1 MHTSFIIVA
10 TSLAW
15 TLADDVSLIY
25 FLYNVPYFLVALI
38 LLELE
43 FIIKGMLYA
52 MMVSDFNA
60 LILD

>member
-10 TSLAW
+10 ASIAW

-25 FLYNVPYFLVALI
+25 FLYNVPYYLAAPI
-38 LLELE
+38 LSVIE
-43 FIIKGMLYA
+43 FIIKVMLYA